1 MDERENM
8 QTEKHMRAFLLLFS
22 VLVVLLFYTLLSSNG
37 LILGNDPAVHLSR
50 ANDIL
55 ESGRISLSEIAWY
68 PPLYRVLLAE
78 CILITGASNFG
89 HVLLLMKLL
98 TVLFNWLLVFS
109 VYMLSARLVDEN
121 VGIIAS
127 SLLLLCFP
135 LYEINFWGGYS
146 SLLSIAYLYLLL
158 FYLSTKREGLS
169 DKLIAFIMA
178 FSLVLT
184 HQFATFLTI
193 AILTIYALVA
203 LLVFRRSITT
213 TFILATFGAITA
225 LLLWYVPVILPY
237 INVFISHLFFGEKT
251 YLNLTWRVTLDV
263 FIMSFGFII
272 VFAFFGILLTFYTS
286 RRRKNLEF
294 YTLLGLGLLVPLF
307 FSQSYV
313 FGMLLPYDRFVY
325 YLMPSAV
332 VFAAAMTYIVVR
344 YAISYAI
351 NLNWTFSSNWLKA
364 KAIALILLAVLLFA
378 SRFPVLTGKIREA
391 VEYYSY
397 LDPQSYSAAAW
408 LNKAFPYEARV
419 VVSEKPGL
427 FFGTV
432 SGKTAI
438 MEVSPTVRREADAEV
453 ILNLAYEVEHPLTLF
468 RVYEAPQS
476 YELDQYNVLIQGV
489 WRRAAFLFDE
499 ETSICYSKDG
509 KASSVSISK
518 LERRIFWSE
527 ENGSKKLNILYL
539 MKNEFAITESVAAT
553 NGKIPLHVNWTFTP
567 LRSGL
572 AFLHFNLSVHFD
584 LFRSFERAYL
594 PGILSWETPW
604 NKPSYIE
611 GNRKWALVDFRPEN
625 LPKGY
630 VAVYD
635 PLNGIF
641 YALKFE
647 TIPVWASL
655 GVLSTNQIDA
665 LRLKYCLGNASQ
677 KLSISYSVA
686 VFSEESFPE
695 VNVNFFDKIFTAN
708 IPDTIIVTYRDYR
721 ACAEE
726 KGVQFVVFDKEKFRK
741 EFLNHGFLQ
750 LVFSNDQYVIC
761 KVNSSPRQ
769 P

>member
-1 MDERENM
+1 M
-8 QTEKHMRAFLLLFS
+8 QAEKRMKAFLLLFS
-22 VLVVLLFYTLLSSNG
+22 ILVMLLFYTLLSSNG
-37 LILGNDPAVHLSR
+37 LILGNDPAVHILK

-55 ESGRISLSEIAWY
+55 KSGKISLSEIAWS
-68 PPLYRVLLAE
+68 PPVYSVLLAE
-78 CILITGASNFG
+78 CIIYTGASSLE
-89 HVLLLMKLL
+89 HVLLLVKLL
-98 TVLFNWLLVFS
+98 TVTFNWLLIFS
-109 VYMLSARLVDEN
+109 VYLLGTRLVNEN

-135 LYEINFWGGYS
+135 LYEINFWGGYP
-146 SLLSIAYLYLLL
+146 SLLSIVYMYLLL
-158 FYLSTKREGLS
+158 FYLPMKRKGLT
-169 DKLIAFIMA
+169 DKFLAFFTA

-184 HQFATFLTI
+184 HQFAAFLTM
-193 AILTIYALVA
+193 AILAIYAIIA
-203 LLVFRRSITT
+203 LLFLRRSLAITLV
-213 TFILATFGAITA
+213 LAGLGAISA
-225 LLLWYVPVILPY
+225 FLLWYVPVILPY
-237 INVFISHLFFGEKT
+237 INVFVSHIFFSEKT

-263 FIMSFGFII
+263 FVMSFGFII
-272 VFAFFGILLTFYTS
+272 FFAFLGIPLTFYTS
-286 RRRKNLEF
+286 KRKKNLEF
-294 YTLLGLGLLVPLF
+294 YILLCLGLLVPLF
-307 FSQSYV
+307 FSQSYL
-313 FGMLLPYDRFVY
+313 FGVLLPYDRFVY
-325 YLMPSAV
+325 CLAPSAS
-332 VFAAAMTYIVVR
+332 VFAAAVTYIIVK
-344 YAISYAI
+344 YAISYII
-351 NLNWTFSSNWLKA
+351 NLNWSISRDRLKI
-364 KAIALILLAVLLFA
+364 KAVVLVFLSLLLFA
-378 SRFPVLTGKIREA
+378 SRFPVLMGKICEA
-391 VEYYSY
+391 VDYYSY
-397 LDPQSYSAAAW
+397 LNPQGYNSALW
-408 LNKAFPYEARV
+408 LGKVFPSDANV

-427 FFGTV
+427 FFGMF
-432 SGKTAI
+432 SGKSVT
-438 MEVSPTVRREADAEV
+438 MEVNPIIEREADAEV

-468 RVYEAPQS
+468 RVYEAPMP
-476 YELDQYNVLIQGV
+476 YELDQYNVLIHGV

-527 ENGSKKLNILYL
+527 ENGSTKLNILYL

-572 AFLHFNLSVHFD
+572 AFLHFNLSIHFD
-584 LFRSFERAYL
+584 LFRSFERAYV
-594 PGILSWETPW
+594 PGILNWETPW

-647 TIPVWASL
+647 TIPVWGSL

-695 VNVNFFDKIFTAN
+695 VNVNLFDKIFTTN
-708 IPDTIIVTYRDYR
+708 IPDTITVTYRDYR
-721 ACAEE
+721 TCAEK

-741 EFLNHGFLQ
+741 ELLNHGFLK
-750 LVFSNDQYVIC
+750 LVFSNDQYIIC
-761 KVNSSPRQ
+761 KVSSSPGQ